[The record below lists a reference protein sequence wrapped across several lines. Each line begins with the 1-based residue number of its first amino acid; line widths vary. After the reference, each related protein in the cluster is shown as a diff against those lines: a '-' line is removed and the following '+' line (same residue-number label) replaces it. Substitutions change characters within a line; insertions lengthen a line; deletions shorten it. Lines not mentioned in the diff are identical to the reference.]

1 MTSTLADAPLHPSIR
16 VRRVDGVNG
25 LSMQILEAG
34 HETADRPLALLLHG
48 FPELGY
54 SWRKLLPA
62 LAEAGF
68 HVVAPDQRGYGGT
81 LGWDGRYDG
90 DLAASRMLNLAT
102 DALTLVR
109 RLGRERVELLVGHD
123 FGSPVAAWAALTRPD
138 MFERVA
144 LMSAPFAGP
153 PPLPPGPAAPPPP
166 DIDAALAALPRPRK
180 HYQHHYATREAEAEM
195 LGAPQGL
202 HAFLRAYYHMKSA
215 DWAENDPR
223 PLAGWTAE
231 ELARMPTYYV
241 MDRAQGMAET
251 VAPHLPD
258 AETRAANRWL
268 TEPEMAVYAEAFART
283 GFQGALNWYRCQLD
297 PAQLREHRLFAGRRI
312 EVPAIFVA
320 GAQDWGVYQKPGA
333 DIRAM
338 DDRAFAQFHGVH
350 LIEGAGHWV
359 QQEQPEATAAR
370 LLAFA
375 AETGLRLA

>member
-1 MTSTLADAPLHPSIR
+1 MTSTLADAPLPPSIR

-34 HETADRPLALLLHG
+34 HETPDRPLALLLHG
-48 FPELGY
+48 FPELAY
-54 SWRKLLPA
+54 SWRRVMPA

-81 LGWDGRYDG
+81 TGWDGRYDG

-109 RLGRERVELLVGHD
+109 RLGRERAELLVGHD
-123 FGSPVAAWAALTRPD
+123 FGSPVASWAALTRPD
-138 MFERVA
+138 VFERVA

-153 PPLPPGPAAPPPP
+153 PPLPPGPAEPPAP

-215 DWAENDPR
+215 DWAQNAPH
-223 PLAGWTAE
+223 PLDGWTAE
-231 ELARMPTYYV
+231 ALAQMPTYYV
-241 MDRAQGMAET
+241 MDRACGMAET
-251 VAPHLPD
+251 VAPHMPD
-258 AETRAANRWL
+258 AETLAANDWL
-268 TEPEMAVYAEAFART
+268 TDPEMAVYAEAFART
-283 GFQGALNWYRCQLD
+283 GFQGALNWYRCSLD

-312 EVPAIFVA
+312 EAPAIFLA
-320 GAQDWGVYQKPGA
+320 GASDWGIYQKPGA

-338 DDRAFAQFHGVH
+338 DDRAFARFHGVH

-359 QQEQPEATAAR
+359 QQEQPEATVAR

-375 AETGLRLA
+375 AETGLALG